1 MYTQSRNND
10 TRKVKIMTFDISQYS
25 DEIANAE
32 FDRVDREFIEQG
44 THLVRID
51 GVPAITSQ
59 NTGNNIIILEAEIV
73 STDSAEH
80 KVGQAVKHLFQ
91 LSGVDR
97 WKVQRN
103 LSQLKT
109 IVAATLPAET
119 RNLVTPDIVNKALN
133 EGVILGAVIKVV
145 AKKKKS
151 KNDREYLAYSFS
163 AAPDALNPETAQSD
177 APIGAG
183 SWASDTSADANDD
196 AGENVPF

>member
-1 MYTQSRNND
+1 
-10 TRKVKIMTFDISQYS
+10 MTFDISQYS

-32 FDRVDREFIEQG
+32 FDRVDREFIEAG
-44 THLVRID
+44 THLVRIE

-73 STDSAEH
+73 ATDSDEH
-80 KVGQAVKHLFQ
+80 KVGQSVKHLFQ

-109 IVAATLPAET
+109 IVAATLPAES
-119 RNLVTPDIVNKALN
+119 RSLVTPDIVNKALN
-133 EGVILGAVIKVV
+133 EGLILGAVIKVV

-151 KNDREYLAYSFS
+151 KNDREYLAYSFG
-163 AAPDALNPETAQSD
+163 AAPDELNPETPRND
-177 APIGAG
+177 APIGSG
-183 SWASDTSADANDD
+183 TWASEDTGANDD
-196 AGENVPF
+196 TGDNVPF

>member
-10 TRKVKIMTFDISQYS
+10 TRKGKIMTFDISQYS

-109 IVAATLPAET
+109 IVAATLPPET

-145 AKKKKS
+145 AKKKRS

-163 AAPDALNPETAQSD
+163 AAPDALNPETTQSD
-177 APIGAG
+177 PPIGAG
-183 SWASDTSADANDD
+183 PWASATHADANDD
-196 AGENVPF
+196 ARENVPF

>member
-1 MYTQSRNND
+1 
-10 TRKVKIMTFDISQYS
+10 MTFDISQYS

-32 FDRVDREFIEQG
+32 FDRVDRDFIEEG

-163 AAPDALNPETAQSD
+163 AAPDALNPETVQSD

-183 SWASDTSADANDD
+183 SWASDTNADANDD